1 MLLGR
6 TVKAA
11 FFVILLAWFAIIVPH
26 MLKHSAPTLQ
36 ALPIAALS
44 TLDGEQPVNSNAYTG
59 RPVVLNLWASWCD
72 PCRRELP
79 IFEQAQA
86 RYPAIDFVMI
96 NQGESAQKVR
106 TFLESQHLNF
116 KNVLLD
122 PASRTMRAEGSQAI
136 PTTLFFNE
144 KGDLVDTHQGELTMT
159 DLKNTVS
166 HHLSEF
172 QQTKAD

>member
-11 FFVILLAWFAIIVPH
+11 FFVVLLAWFSIVVPNL
-26 MLKHSAPTLQ
+26 LKHSAPTLQ
-36 ALPIAALS
+36 ALPIATLS
-44 TLDGEQPVNSNAYTG
+44 TLGEQPVNLNAYTG
-59 RPVVLNLWASWCD
+59 RPVVLNLWASWCH

-79 IFEQAQA
+79 TFEQAQT

-106 TFLESQHLNF
+106 TFLESQHLKL

-122 PASRTMRAEGSQAI
+122 PASQTMRAEGLQAI

>member
-1 MLLGR
+1 MLLAR
-6 TVKAA
+6 TIKAA
-11 FFVILLAWFAIIVPH
+11 FFVALLAWFSIVVPN

-44 TLDGEQPVNSNAYTG
+44 TLDEQPVNLNSYTG
-59 RPVVLNLWASWCD
+59 RPVVLNLWASWCH

-79 IFEQAQA
+79 TFEQAQT
-86 RYPAIDFVMI
+86 RYPAIDFLMI
-96 NQGESAQKVR
+96 NQGESAQKVH
-106 TFLESQHLNF
+106 TFLESQHLKL

-122 PASRTMRAEGSQAI
+122 PASRTMRAEGSKAI
-136 PTTLFFNE
+136 PATLFFNE
-144 KGDLVDTHQGELTMT
+144 KGSLVDTHLGELTLT

-166 HHLSEF
+166 NHLSKF

>member
-1 MLLGR
+1 MLSKR

-11 FFVILLAWFAIIVPH
+11 FFVALLAWFSIVVPD
-26 MLKHSAPTLQ
+26 MLKHSALTLQ

-44 TLDGEQPVNSNAYTG
+44 TLDEQPVNLNAYTG
-59 RPVVLNLWASWCD
+59 RPVVLNLWASWCH

-106 TFLESQHLNF
+106 TFLESQHLKL

-122 PASRTMRAEGSQAI
+122 PASRTMRIEGSQGI
-136 PTTLFFNE
+136 PITLLFNE
-144 KGDLVDTHQGELTMT
+144 KGHLVDTHQGELTMT
-159 DLKNTVS
+159 DLKNSVS
-166 HHLSEF
+166 HHLSKF
-172 QQTKAD
+172 QQTRAD